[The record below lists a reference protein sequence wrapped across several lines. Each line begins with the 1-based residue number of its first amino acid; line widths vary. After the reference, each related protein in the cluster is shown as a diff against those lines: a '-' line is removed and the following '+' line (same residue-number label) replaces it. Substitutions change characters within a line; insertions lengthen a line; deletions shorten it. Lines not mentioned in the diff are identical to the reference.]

1 MAVKPMKWTK
11 TEDVR
16 IGKMWYVVDRTLTTT
31 SEIDKDDL
39 LISPFQLRAH
49 LEKLRKQAKEM
60 GMDPA
65 LVPFEFGTDKYM
77 DYQYKRRL
85 RQEREE
91 REREERNRKK
101 EREMER

>member
-1 MAVKPMKWTK
+1 MTVKPMKWTK

-16 IGKMWYVVDRTLTTT
+16 IGKMWYIVDRTLTTT

-39 LISPFQLRAH
+39 VISPFQLRAH

-91 REREERNRKK
+91 RERTK
-101 EREMER
+101 ERELER

>member
-16 IGKMWYVVDRTLTTT
+16 IGKMWYIVDRTLTTT

-39 LISPFQLRAH
+39 VISPFQLRAH
-49 LEKLRKQAKEM
+49 LEKLRKQAKEK
-60 GMDPA
+60 GMDPG

-85 RQEREE
+85 AQEREE
-91 REREERNRKK
+91 RERTK